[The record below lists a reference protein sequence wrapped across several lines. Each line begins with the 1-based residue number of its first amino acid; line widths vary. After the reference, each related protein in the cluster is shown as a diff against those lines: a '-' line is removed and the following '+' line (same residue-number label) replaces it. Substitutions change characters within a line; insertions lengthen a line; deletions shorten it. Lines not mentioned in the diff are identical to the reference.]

1 MRLGLI
7 HELMKIDA
15 HWLIF
20 MRNLLNRNAAY
31 GGGFCQ
37 RRRRL
42 RVTWIFCSWQ
52 RGLNWRGGNIR
63 NIVVNAAFLAA
74 EDAGVITMAHPVNA
88 AKREYQK
95 MGKVCGKDEFGKY
108 YV

>member
-1 MRLGLI
+1 M
-7 HELMKIDA
+7 
-15 HWLIF
+15 
-20 MRNLLNRNAAY
+20 
-31 GGGFCQ
+31 
-37 RRRRL
+37 
-42 RVTWIFCSWQ
+42 
-52 RGLNWRGGNIR
+52 
-63 NIVVNAAFLAA
+63 VNAAFLAA